1 MVLYVPFEILLIFRK
16 KTFKSHEADE
26 TWSFEEK
33 YQSQLYSLY
42 RDKITMEAA
51 GEIWI
56 EEESPIFNQ
65 MKDNTS
71 VTAVEVKVSSLT
83 KIFKTNQKFRRKNLK
98 SY

>member
-1 MVLYVPFEILLIFRK
+1 MILYVPLEFSRK
-16 KTFKSHEADE
+16 NLQKSHEADE

-33 YQSQLYSLY
+33 YQSQLYALY

-71 VTAVEVKVSSLT
+71 VTAVEVKVSSHRNL
-83 KIFKTNQKFRRKNLK
+83 IFF
-98 SY
+98 SI

>member
-1 MVLYVPFEILLIFRK
+1 
-16 KTFKSHEADE
+16 
-26 TWSFEEK
+26 
-33 YQSQLYSLY
+33 
-42 RDKITMEAA
+42 MEAA

-83 KIFKTNQKFRRKNLK
+83 KISKTNQ
-98 SY
+98 